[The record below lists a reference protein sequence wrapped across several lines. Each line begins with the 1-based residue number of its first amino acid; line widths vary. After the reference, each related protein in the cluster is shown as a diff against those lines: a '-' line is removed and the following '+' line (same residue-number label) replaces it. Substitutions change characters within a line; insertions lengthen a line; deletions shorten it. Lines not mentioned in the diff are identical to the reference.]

1 MRCLQSLV
9 LAGLCLGV
17 ASVPA
22 AAQSRSN
29 CSTVSQNLA
38 VREVMTDHYFWY
50 RSLPSLDPARFESP
64 EAYLEAL
71 RYLPIDRTFSYIT
84 SRTANDAY
92 YGNSQFIGLGLSVRV
107 EKDQLRVQAVF
118 DGSPAADAGLT
129 RGVRLVEINGRLVED
144 LLAQNALG
152 GAWGPAEVGLEVTAV
167 FDTRAG
173 ERRDARMVK
182 RLVTI
187 PTIPVSRV
195 IEVEGRTVGYFEL
208 RNFVE
213 PSYDA
218 IDGVIRSFHD
228 AGVSELILDLRYNGG
243 GLVDVAVDLASR
255 IGGAVTR
262 GQVFSEIRHNDRH
275 AQDNE
280 VLRFRSEGITLAL
293 SRVIIITTRASASAS
308 ELIINSLR
316 PYLPVVVVG
325 DATYGKPVGQY
336 GFNFCD
342 KTLAPVAF
350 AIVNANG
357 EGDYFDGI
365 RADCLAGDDL
375 SADIGDVQEASLAE
389 ALHVVRSGTCS
400 SEGASTSLSRRIT
413 ADRAPRAVGWQALVN
428 AF

>member
-1 MRCLQSLV
+1 MRYLPSFAVACVCLV
-9 LAGLCLGV
+9 VDDAPV
-17 ASVPA
+17 
-22 AAQSRSN
+22 AAQPHTN
-29 CSTVSQNLA
+29 CSTLSQNLA

-50 RSLPSLDPARFESP
+50 RSLPSLNPARFESP

-84 SRTANDAY
+84 SRAANEAY
-92 YGNSQFIGLGLSVRV
+92 YGSSQFVGLGLSVRA
-107 EKDQLRVQAVF
+107 EGDQLRVQAVF

-129 RGVRLVEINGRLVED
+129 RGARLVEINGRRVQDLVAE
-144 LLAQNALG
+144 NALG
-152 GAWGPAEVGLEVTAV
+152 GAWGPAEIGVEVTAV

-173 ERRDARMVK
+173 ERRDARMTK

-187 PTIPVSRV
+187 PTVPASRV
-195 IEVEGRTVGYFEL
+195 IEVEGRKVGYFEL

-218 IDGVIRSFHD
+218 IAGVTQSFLD
-228 AGVSELILDLRYNGG
+228 AGVSELVLDLRYNGG

-255 IGGAVTR
+255 IGGAATR
-262 GQVFSEIRHNDRH
+262 GRVFSEVLHNDRH
-275 AQDNE
+275 SQDNE
-280 VLRFRSEGITLAL
+280 VLRFRSDGAALSL
-293 SRVIIITTRASASAS
+293 SRVIVITTRASASAS
-308 ELIINSLR
+308 ELVINSLR

-336 GFNFCD
+336 GFDFCD

-350 AIVNANG
+350 SIVNANG

-375 SADIGDVQEASLAE
+375 AVDLGEVQEASLAE
-389 ALHVVRSGTCS
+389 ALHVVRTGECS
-400 SEGASTSLSRRIT
+400 GASASASLRQRAT
-413 ADRAPRAVGWQALVN
+413 GDRGPRAVGWQALLN